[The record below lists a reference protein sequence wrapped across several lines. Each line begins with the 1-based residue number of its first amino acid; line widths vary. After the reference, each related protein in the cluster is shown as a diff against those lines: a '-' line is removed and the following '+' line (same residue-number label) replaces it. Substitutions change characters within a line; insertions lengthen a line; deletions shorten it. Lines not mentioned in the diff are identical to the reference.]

1 MARLQAVCG
10 GRGTWIPNT
19 ISDWKGADSGRFQQR
34 LDLEQQA
41 KETMAAEPSMSL
53 GWDVSHLL
61 AQCPT
66 GTQGHISE
74 PPFP

>member
-1 MARLQAVCG
+1 MARLQAMCG

-53 GWDVSHLL
+53 G
-61 AQCPT
+61 
-66 GTQGHISE
+66 
-74 PPFP
+74 